1 MDIRI
6 TFPGGKKVNAEMN
19 GMVIATDQPMTQGG
33 DGTAPA
39 PYALFLASIGTCAG
53 IYVLSFCKER
63 GIPTEGIS
71 LAQRLEY
78 VTSPEGRTGLDKI
91 IIEIQVPAAFPEK
104 YHNALVKV
112 ADQCAVK
119 KTIMNPPKFEVKTVV
134 HQ

>member
-19 GMVIATDQPMTQGG
+19 GRVIATDQPMTQGG
-33 DGTAPA
+33 AGTAPA

-63 GIPTEGIS
+63 GIPTEGLS

-91 IIEIQVPAAFPEK
+91 VIEIQVPAAFPEK

-134 HQ
+134 QQ